1 MSRDKWKKVLED
13 CFEKIRLIEKCQ
25 QETKEN
31 FDQFREFIAEPAFET
46 LGEALKNYGL
56 RTWYRKE
63 KSNLIRF
70 DISFLRSK
78 EVQFS
83 YSLYLPPNSIQMKLK
98 LIIRGRRE
106 KDSPM
111 KEWIEP
117 FFENISPENLLSLSK
132 EELIEDILNHY
143 RDFMIKALTSSE

>member
-46 LGEALKNYGL
+46 LGEALKDYGL

-63 KSNLIRF
+63 KNNLIRF
-70 DISFLRSK
+70 DISFLKSK
-78 EVQFS
+78 VVQFS
-83 YSLYLPPNSIQMKLK
+83 YGLYLPPNSIQMKLK
-98 LIIRGRRE
+98 LILRGRRT

-111 KEWIEP
+111 KEWTEP
-117 FFENISPENLLSLSK
+117 FFESINPENLLSLSK
-132 EELIEDILNHY
+132 EDLIEDILSRY
-143 RDFMIKALTSSE
+143 RDFMIETLTLSE